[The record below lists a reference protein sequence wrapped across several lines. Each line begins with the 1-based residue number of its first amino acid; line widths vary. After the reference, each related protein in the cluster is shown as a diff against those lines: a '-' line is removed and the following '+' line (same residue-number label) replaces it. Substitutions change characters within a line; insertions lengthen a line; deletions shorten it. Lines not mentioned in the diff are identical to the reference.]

1 MSSNT
6 PQSVQQAKQTQM
18 RLLEKRHG
26 CQEEWGEVTG
36 VEGDEPPLT
45 ADIYGG
51 QAIIAKYKSGG
62 K

>member
-1 MSSNT
+1 
-6 PQSVQQAKQTQM
+6 M